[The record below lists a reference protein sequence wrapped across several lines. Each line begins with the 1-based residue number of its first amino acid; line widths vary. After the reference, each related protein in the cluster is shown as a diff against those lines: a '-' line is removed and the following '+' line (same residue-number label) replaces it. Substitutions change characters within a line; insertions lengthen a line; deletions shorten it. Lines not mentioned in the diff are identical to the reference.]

1 MTRLLTVLLV
11 TAAVAG
17 CGGAKKPPPEPKLP
31 VAVAE
36 QLAGRSDKVAAAL
49 DAGDACRAL
58 KEARRLRDETVA
70 AVNAGRVPSPFQEQ
84 LGSSV
89 QDLVQRIQ
97 CVPPH
102 AEEDEN
108 RRGGEH
114 KGKGKGKKGHD

>member
-1 MTRLLTVLLV
+1 MTRLLTVLLL

-17 CGGAKKPPPEPKLP
+17 CGGAKKPPQPTLP
-31 VAVAE
+31 VALAE

-49 DAGDACRAL
+49 DAGDPCRAL
-58 KEARRLRDETVA
+58 KEARRLRDEMVA

-97 CVPPH
+97 CVPPQ
-102 AEEDEN
+102 AKEDED